1 MANVTA
7 LVQPLLRGWRRLL
20 PDTLFARLALLLV
33 AVAIASH
40 AMALALMFELRP
52 DRPPPPSSPGMHM
65 GPPPP
70 HQPPLHGLLLDIG
83 VRLGAV
89 ILAAW
94 VGARWLSAPLR
105 GLARSTQAMATNIHA
120 EPLALIGTREC
131 REAGAVI
138 NQLQQHILTQLN
150 ERDQFVAAVSHDLR
164 TPLTRLALRVESLT
178 HESDRQRFGQ
188 DIREMD
194 NMIRSTLDYLC
205 GTADAESAVMLDL
218 SSLIDSIV
226 ADRQEVGQP
235 VIRFGGTEADGG
247 PAIWMLAQLSA
258 LRRGIDNLID
268 NAVFYGGSAEVGVVD
283 NGTDVRVFVLDQGP
297 GIPEAALA
305 EVVRPFV
312 RLDGSRNRHTGGVGL
327 GLAAVSDMA
336 RRHGGVLLLS
346 ERPEPPGGL
355 QAELV
360 FPR

>member
-1 MANVTA
+1 MTA
-7 LVQPLLRGWRRLL
+7 LVQRLHLGWRRFW

-33 AVAIASH
+33 VVAIASH

-52 DRPPPPSSPGMHM
+52 EFPPPPPLPSGTHLR
-65 GPPPP
+65 PPPP
-70 HQPPLHGLLLDIG
+70 HQPPLHGLVLDIA

-89 ILAAW
+89 MLAAW

-105 GLARSTQAMATNIHA
+105 RLASATQAMAANIRA
-120 EPLALIGTREC
+120 EPLPLEGTREC

-138 NQLQQHILTQLN
+138 NQLQQHILTQLD

-178 HESDRQRFGQ
+178 READRERFGQ

-194 NMIRSTLDYLC
+194 HMIRSTLGYLC
-205 GTADAESAVMLDL
+205 GTADAEPEVLLDL
-218 SSLIDSIV
+218 NSLVDSIV
-226 ADRQEVGQP
+226 ADRQDMGQP
-235 VIRFGGTEADGG
+235 VTRFGGNDTDVGG
-247 PAIWMLAQLSA
+247 PSIRLMAQLSA
-258 LRRGIDNLID
+258 MRRGIDNLID
-268 NAVFYGGSAEVGVVD
+268 NAVSYGGSAEVGVID
-283 NGTDVRVFVLDQGP
+283 NGPDVRVFVLDHGP
-297 GIPEAALA
+297 GIPEHALA

-312 RLDGSRNRHTGGVGL
+312 RLEGSRNRYTGGVGL

-336 RRHGGVLLLS
+336 RRHGGALLLS
-346 ERPEPPGGL
+346 NRPESGGL
-355 QAELV
+355 QAELI

>member
-1 MANVTA
+1 MSA
-7 LVQPLLRGWRRLL
+7 LAQRLHKGWNRFW
-20 PDTLFARLALLLV
+20 PDTLFSRLALLLV
-33 AVAIASH
+33 VVAIASH

-52 DRPPPPSSPGMHM
+52 DHPPPPPPPGMHLQ
-65 GPPPP
+65 PPPP
-70 HQPPLHGLLLDIG
+70 HQPPLHGLVLDIV

-105 GLARSTQAMATNIHA
+105 RLARSTQAMASNIHA
-120 EPLALIGTREC
+120 APLALVGTREC

-138 NQLQQHILTQLN
+138 NQLQQHILTQLE

-178 HESDRQRFGQ
+178 HEGDRQGFGK

-205 GTADAESAVMLDL
+205 GTADAEPAVMLDL
-218 SSLIDSIV
+218 GSLVDSIV
-226 ADRQEVGQP
+226 ADRQDMGQQ
-235 VIRFGGTEADGG
+235 VTRFGRFESDVSG
-247 PAIWMLAQLSA
+247 PPIRLKAQLSA
-258 LRRGIDNLID
+258 MRRSIDNLVD
-268 NAVFYGGSAEVGVVD
+268 NAMFYGGSAEVGVID
-283 NGTDVRVFVLDQGP
+283 NGPDVRVFVLDSGP
-297 GIPEAALA
+297 GIPEEAMAQ
-305 EVVRPFV
+305 VVLPFV
-312 RLDGSRNRHTGGVGL
+312 RLEGSRNRHTGGVGL
-327 GLAAVSDMA
+327 GLAAVNDMA
-336 RRHGGVLLLS
+336 RRHGGHLLLS
-346 ERPEPPGGL
+346 NRNPGGGL